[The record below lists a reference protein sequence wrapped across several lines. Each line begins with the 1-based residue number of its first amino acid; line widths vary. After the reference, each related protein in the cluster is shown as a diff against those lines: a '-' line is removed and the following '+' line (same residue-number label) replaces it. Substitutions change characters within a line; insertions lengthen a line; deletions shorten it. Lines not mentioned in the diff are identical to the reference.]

1 MTLSLRGLKHYVS
14 ALVEAKVGA
23 SENYMRKERVREAIQ
38 QCLAD
43 LIASSVTTQEQLTEL
58 FDDVDISVKALKMI
72 PFEVWEKL

>member
-1 MTLSLRGLKHYVS
+1 
-14 ALVEAKVGA
+14 
-23 SENYMRKERVREAIQ
+23 MRKERVREAIQ